1 MRGRAARPLTSWLGT
16 RLHQRAPWARTLCS
30 PQPTGTRRWAGSPRA
45 FFLPFS
51 TPPWDSGADSHPGR
65 TVWGRDAALA
75 RCGGHG
81 GGGRV
86 LQPRAVPPLAGQP
99 LVGLVQSIARLAW

>member
-30 PQPTGTRRWAGSPRA
+30 PQLTGTRRWAGSPRA

-81 GGGRV
+81 GGG
-86 LQPRAVPPLAGQP
+86 AVSCSLAPCHRWPGSH
-99 LVGLVQSIARLAW
+99 LWALCNQSLA

>member
-1 MRGRAARPLTSWLGT
+1 MGT
-16 RLHQRAPWARTLCS
+16 DALQPPADGDEEMGWK
-30 PQPTGTRRWAGSPRA
+30 PQG

-81 GGGRV
+81 G
-86 LQPRAVPPLAGQP
+86 AVSRSLAPCHHWPGSH
-99 LVGLVQSIARLAW
+99 LWALCNQSLA